1 MQKENVHV
9 EIETRFLTPGMILS
23 GDAYDENNNLILKA
37 NTEITKELVSKMSN
51 MGIDL
56 LYYTQERLKPKKDI
70 SKPMIQDEHMEE
82 AMGLIESLEKRIR
95 GGITGVPEKEVNH
108 VVNTF
113 ITDIRGNE
121 DAYLNLLDLFH
132 YDDYTYTHSIN
143 VSTISIL
150 IGVSMRFDDKKL
162 NILGVAGLLHDIGK
176 TLVPTAVLDKPA
188 KLNDDEWEIMKKHP
202 VYGYNIVSQSENLD
216 PEIPEAILN
225 HHENYMGGGYPKGI
239 THEEMS
245 IYPQILSVADVFDA
259 LTTRRPYKEPF
270 QLGQAFSFIMEN
282 SGKKFNPSIAQTFLR
297 NLIKKINEEPLYP
310 ENSYVLLNTGE
321 IGYIVGYR
329 DNNIFTLKPI
339 VNLFLDAHRTGKSLA
354 DRLLKRKIQIDLEK
368 DTDRWILKRILD
380 KNYTTKFDLLLG
392 KAS

>member
-56 LYYTQERLKPKKDI
+56 LYYTQERLKPKKDVTN
-70 SKPMIQDEHMEE
+70 PMIQDEHMEE

-188 KLNDDEWEIMKKHP
+188 KLNDDEYRFAVRKP
-202 VYGYNIVSQSENLD
+202 
-216 PEIPEAILN
+216 
-225 HHENYMGGGYPKGI
+225 
-239 THEEMS
+239 
-245 IYPQILSVADVFDA
+245 
-259 LTTRRPYKEPF
+259 RP
-270 QLGQAFSFIMEN
+270 
-282 SGKKFNPSIAQTFLR
+282 
-297 NLIKKINEEPLYP
+297 
-310 ENSYVLLNTGE
+310 
-321 IGYIVGYR
+321 
-329 DNNIFTLKPI
+329 
-339 VNLFLDAHRTGKSLA
+339 
-354 DRLLKRKIQIDLEK
+354 
-368 DTDRWILKRILD
+368 
-380 KNYTTKFDLLLG
+380 
-392 KAS
+392 